1 MWAPGVWLSVA
12 CEPAAMPLLPGAVD
26 TAGEQPGCEAPAA
39 VSFAWALAPVPED
52 ISLDVVCTQTAVQ
65 AIADRLT
72 IELRCDEPGG
82 VVMRT
87 LSLWATPTPPRT
99 GFAGGGAVR
108 LRGFWVELGG
118 AAAEFVRLETAS
130 GALLVAGARGGG
142 LAPADGSDLWLPF
155 SLAAGAT
162 TCMSEETA
170 CGTTRPAAVELRRA
184 GGAPRLVGDGQ
195 WSSVGDRDEAQV
207 WVAAAQTGDAACV
220 GAAGAYYEVGLMAA
234 R

>member
-1 MWAPGVWLSVA
+1 
-12 CEPAAMPLLPGAVD
+12 MPLLPGAVD
-26 TAGEQPGCEAPAA
+26 TAGEQPGCEAATA
-39 VSFAWALAPVPED
+39 VSFAWALVPVPED
-52 ISLDVVCTQTAVQ
+52 ISLDVGCTQTAVQ
-65 AIADRLT
+65 ARADGLT

-82 VVMRT
+82 ARMRV
-87 LSLWATPTPPRT
+87 LSVWATPTPPRT

-108 LRGFWVELGG
+108 LRGYRVELGG
-118 AAAEFVRLETAS
+118 QAAEFVRLETAS

-170 CGTTRPAAVELRRA
+170 CGTSERAAVELRRA
-184 GGAPRLVGDGQ
+184 GGAPKLVSDGA
-195 WSSVGDRDEAQV
+195 WAKVGDRGEAQV
-207 WVAAAQTGDAACV
+207 WVAAAQTGDVACV
-220 GAAGAYYEVGLMAA
+220 GATGVYYEVGLMAA